1 MLHMLKQLYCSK
13 KLKECT
19 KKNNALTIF
28 IYPVCCANVLDGPK
42 MTTSAKELF
51 PFLSY

>member
-1 MLHMLKQLYCSK
+1 MLHLLRQLYSCE

-19 KKNNALTIF
+19 RKHNTITVF
-28 IYPVCCANVLDGPK
+28 IYPVCCVNALDGPE
-42 MTTSAKELF
+42 MNTGAKELF